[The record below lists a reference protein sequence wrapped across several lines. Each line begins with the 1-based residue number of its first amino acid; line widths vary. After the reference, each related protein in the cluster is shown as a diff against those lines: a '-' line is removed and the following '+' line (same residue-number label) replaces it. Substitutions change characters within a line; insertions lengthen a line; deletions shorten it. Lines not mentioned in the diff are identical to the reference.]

1 MSRLVL
7 IFLIWL
13 LFYSCTSAP
22 KPKVVS
28 IPLNSPKQ
36 TIYYLQ
42 TGDKIEVK
50 FFYYPDM
57 NETLEI
63 RPDGRISLQLLGEI
77 QAAGLT
83 PSQLTKI
90 LQEKYAKY
98 LAKPEVVVIV
108 KEFSGEKIYVGGE
121 VKKPG
126 EIPIKGKLTLLQAIF
141 QAGGLTEKA
150 KASDVLILHPAGN
163 RLEAFKIN
171 LNAILEQKQGDV
183 FLRSYDVVYIPQT
196 TIAKIDQFI
205 NQYINAII
213 PKSLSFPFVYQLNQ
227 SKGGGNIVV
236 GGQ

>member
-1 MSRLVL
+1 MKRLAPYL
-7 IFLIWL
+7 LIWL
-13 LFYSCTSAP
+13 LFYGCASAP
-22 KPKVVS
+22 KQEVVS
-28 IPLNSPKQ
+28 IPLNPPKQ
-36 TIYYLQ
+36 TVYYLQ

-50 FFYYPDM
+50 FFYYPEM

-90 LQEKYAKY
+90 LRAKYAKY
-98 LAKPEVVVIV
+98 LAKPEVVVVV
-108 KEFSGEKIYVGGE
+108 KEFAGEKVYVGGE
-121 VKKPG
+121 VNKPG
-126 EIPIKGKLTLLQAIF
+126 EIPIKGRLTLLQAVF

-150 KASDVLILHPAGN
+150 KPSDVLILHPAGN
-163 RLEAFKIN
+163 RLEVVKID

-183 FLRSYDVVYIPQT
+183 FLGPYDVVYVPQT

-213 PKSLSFPFVYQLNQ
+213 PKSLSFPFVYQLSR
-227 SKGGGNIVV
+227 SKGSTIVI

>member
-1 MSRLVL
+1 MRRLAL
-7 IFLIWL
+7 ILLIWL
-13 LFYSCTSAP
+13 LFYGCASAP
-22 KPKVVS
+22 KPEVVS
-28 IPLNSPKQ
+28 IPLNPPKQ
-36 TIYYLQ
+36 TVYYLQ

-63 RPDGRISLQLLGEI
+63 RPDGRISLQLVGEI

-90 LQEKYAKY
+90 LREKYAKY
-98 LAKPEVVVIV
+98 LAKPEVVVVV
-108 KEFSGEKIYVGGE
+108 KEFAGEKIYVGGE

-126 EIPIKGKLTLLQAIF
+126 EIPIKGRLTLLQAIF

-150 KASDVLILHPAGN
+150 KSSDVLILHPAGN
-163 RLEAFKIN
+163 RLEVFKIN

-183 FLRSYDVVYIPQT
+183 FLDPYDVVYVPQT

-205 NQYINAII
+205 SQYINSLI
-213 PKSLSFPFVYQLNQ
+213 PRSLSFPFVYQLNRG
-227 SKGGGNIVV
+227 KGGTIVV